1 MLRKAKKLKLSDAVG
16 LTPCHRI
23 LISFFCFKKTS
34 TPMFKNIF
42 TIFMKEALDTLRD
55 KRTIIIMVLVPV
67 LVFPIIFIASSRL
80 QMSVMEREQER
91 TVKIGFVSKDRDGQ
105 LEEFFRAQE
114 RMELIIIEDEAELES
129 LVRSDSILYGLYI
142 PEGFGQAIENLE
154 STSVSLYFSGTRI
167 TGKERIDRILSAFEK
182 KVVEHR
188 LEEQGLSESFI
199 KPFRTES
206 VNVATGQ
213 EMIGKLAGGFLP
225 YLFIIFCFTGAMYP
239 AIDLFT
245 GEKERR
251 TMETLL
257 TAPVSRIEILIG
269 KMSVIALTGLISAL
283 LAVLGLFVGLQ
294 VSAGLPD
301 FIMSVVMGILT
312 LSFVLLLMVMLIPLC
327 IFFAGLLVPLTI
339 YAKTFKEAQSIVTPL
354 TFLIIIPAALGLIPG
369 VEYTAI
375 TALIPIVNITLA
387 TKEIIAGTIHI
398 PHYLMTVASLIG
410 LAGVSVLFCAK
421 WFGKESNILR

>member
-1 MLRKAKKLKLSDAVG
+1 
-16 LTPCHRI
+16 
-23 LISFFCFKKTS
+23 
-34 TPMFKNIF
+34 MFKNIF
-42 TIFMKEALDTLRD
+42 TIFKKEALDTLRD

-67 LVFPIIFIASSRL
+67 LVFPIIFIATSKL
-80 QMSVMEREQER
+80 QMSVMEKEQER
-91 TVKIGFVSKDRDGQ
+91 TVKIGFVNKDQDGRI
-105 LEEFFRAQE
+105 EEFFSAQE
-114 RMELIIIEDEAELES
+114 QMELIIMNDESELES

-142 PEGFGQAIENLE
+142 PEGFGEALTTFEP
-154 STSVSLYFSGTRI
+154 TSVNLYFSGTRI
-167 TGKERIDRILSAFEK
+167 TGKDRIDRILSDFEQQ
-182 KVVEHR
+182 VVEHR
-188 LEEQGLSESFI
+188 LEEKGLTESFI

-213 EMIGKLAGGFLP
+213 EMLGKLAGGFLP

-257 TAPVSRIEILIG
+257 TAPVSRIEILTG
-269 KMSVIALTGLISAL
+269 KMAVIALTGLISAL

-294 VSAGLPD
+294 ISTGLPD

-312 LSFVLLLMVMLIPLC
+312 VSFVVLLMVMLIPLC

-369 VEYTAI
+369 IEYNAV

-398 PHYLMTVASLIG
+398 PHYLITVVSLIG
-410 LAGVSVLFCAK
+410 LAAISVVFCAK

>member
-1 MLRKAKKLKLSDAVG
+1 ML
-16 LTPCHRI
+16 
-23 LISFFCFKKTS
+23 
-34 TPMFKNIF
+34 KNIF
-42 TIFMKEALDTLRD
+42 TIFKKEALDTLRD

-67 LVFPIIFIASSRL
+67 LVFPIIFIATSKL
-80 QMSVMEREQER
+80 QMSVMEKEQER
-91 TVKIGFVSKDRDGQ
+91 TVKIGFVNQDQDER

-114 RMELIIIEDEAELES
+114 RMELIVMEDESELKD
-129 LVRSDSILYGLYI
+129 LVRNDSILYGLHI
-142 PEGFGQAIENLE
+142 PEGFGAALE
-154 STSVSLYFSGTRI
+154 GSEPTSVNLYFSGTRI
-167 TGKERIDRILSAFEK
+167 TGKDRIDRILSDFEQEI
-182 KVVEHR
+182 VQQR
-188 LEEQGLSESFI
+188 LEEQGLTESFV

-206 VNVATGQ
+206 VNVASGQ

-257 TAPVSRIEILIG
+257 TAPVSRIEILTG
-269 KMSVIALTGLISAL
+269 KMAVIALTGLISAL

-301 FIMSVVMGILT
+301 FLMSVVMGILT
-312 LSFVLLLMVMLIPLC
+312 VSFVVLLMVMLIPLC

-369 VEYTAI
+369 IEYNAI
-375 TALIPIVNITLA
+375 TAIIPIVNITLA
-387 TKEIIAGTIHI
+387 TKEIIAGTIYI
-398 PHYLMTVASLIG
+398 PHYLITVFSLIG
-410 LAGVSVLFCAK
+410 LAAISVVFCAK